1 MLKRYIHWFLGLSL
15 LMTCLSFNVLAD
27 ESDEEDIDPLNAGKL
42 KSRIYVGPVVGF
54 NRVQQTGGFLSQST
68 DVSCP
73 SFKDGSANGFFA
85 GVSFE
90 YLIGDPKS
98 SRSSI
103 IARLLYNTMPSTFVT
118 PGDNLPSLVRVNNVD
133 EVRTSTTENEARIT
147 YNLVNL
153 ELMYRFSLG
162 NTPFGIVAGPDIG
175 YAITQN
181 LDQDYKLI
189 APNNAVFLTSI
200 TSNPAVKGVDNPSAP
215 RVAYLQRGAME
226 NAQKL
231 RLAIKAG
238 VQYEIILRRITV
250 IPSINYNFGIL
261 GIRSDYPS
269 WRVSAIQPQI
279 DIRFAI

>member
-15 LMTCLSFNVLAD
+15 LMTCLSFNVFAD
-27 ESDEEDIDPLNAGKL
+27 DDEDDENDPLKEKKQ

-98 SRSSI
+98 SKSSI

-118 PGDNLPSLVRVNNVD
+118 PGDNLPSLVRINNVD
-133 EVRTSTTENEARIT
+133 EVRTSTTENEARIS

-189 APNNAVFLTSI
+189 APSNAVFLSSI
-200 TSNPAVKGVDNPSAP
+200 ATNPSVKGVDNPSAP
-215 RVAYLQRGAME
+215 RTAFLQRGAME

-238 VQYEIILRRITV
+238 IQYEIILRRITV

-269 WRVSAIQPQI
+269 WRVSAIQPQL
-279 DIRFAI
+279 DIRFAL